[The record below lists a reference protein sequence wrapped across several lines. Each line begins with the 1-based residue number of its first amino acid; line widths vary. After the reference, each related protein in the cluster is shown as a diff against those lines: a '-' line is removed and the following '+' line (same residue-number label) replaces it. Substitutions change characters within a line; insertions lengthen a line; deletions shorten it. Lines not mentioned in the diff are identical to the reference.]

1 MGGGIFMLEG
11 KERIRACIGGLADFK
26 TVTSGCTGFF
36 FYLLNTVDVGEVGV
50 KWGNRLRVGG

>member
-1 MGGGIFMLEG
+1 MLEG

-36 FYLLNTVDVGEVGV
+36 LYLLNTVDVGEVGV